1 MTDHDKQAAPLPA
14 HKVQWWMD
22 GKTLAEQLKEPY
34 FLANGVM
41 SYWQKMRL
49 WLLWPL
55 AQLDPLTCAERI
67 LPTLAWG
74 RDITRFNAEPV
85 ALFRKRIK
93 FAFINAKDSGDTA
106 GFIRIFAR
114 LDIGHVEIDERIE
127 GRDWDI
133 VSIRLTDAQLSD
145 NYDLLIALLQHYG
158 RTCRRY
164 EFQVISPVELNL
176 LVSSLDWEHQCQAA
190 MLEE

>member
-1 MTDHDKQAAPLPA
+1 MIEHDKHAASLPE
-14 HKVQWWMD
+14 HKVPWWMD
-22 GKTLAEQLKEPY
+22 GYTLAEKLKEPY

-41 SYWQKMRL
+41 NYWQKMRL

-55 AQLDPLTCAERI
+55 AQLDPLTCVESI

-74 RDITRFNAEPV
+74 RDITRFNEEPV

-106 GFIRIFAR
+106 GFIRIFER
-114 LDIGHVEIDERIE
+114 LGIGYVEIDERTE

-133 VSIRLTDAQLSD
+133 VTIRLTDAQLSD
-145 NYDLLIALLQHYG
+145 NYDLLMALLQHYG

-176 LVSSLDWEHQCQAA
+176 VVSPLDWDHQCLAA
-190 MLEE
+190 KLEE

>member
-1 MTDHDKQAAPLPA
+1 MTEHETRADMLPA
-14 HKVQWWMD
+14 HTVPWWMD
-22 GKTLAEQLKEPY
+22 GRTLAEKLKEPY

-41 SYWQKMRL
+41 NYWKHMRR

-55 AQLDPLTCAERI
+55 AQLDPLTCTESI

-74 RDITRFNAEPV
+74 RDITRFNNEPV
-85 ALFRKRIK
+85 TLFRKRIK

-114 LDIGHVEIDERIE
+114 LGIGHVEIDERIE

-133 VSIRLTDAQLSD
+133 VSLRLSDQQLSD
-145 NYDLLIALLQHYG
+145 NYDLLTALLQHYG

-164 EFQVISPVELNL
+164 EFTVISPVELHL
-176 LVSSLDWEHQCQAA
+176 IVSPLDWEHQCQAA
-190 MLEE
+190 KLEE

>member
-1 MTDHDKQAAPLPA
+1 MTEHDKRAGALPD
-14 HKVQWWMD
+14 HSVPWWMD
-22 GKTLAEQLKEPY
+22 GSTLAEKLKEPY

-41 SYWQKMRL
+41 NYWQKIRT

-55 AQLDPLTCAERI
+55 AQLDPLTCVERL
-67 LPTLAWG
+67 LPVLAWD
-74 RDITRFNAEPV
+74 RDITRFNNEPL
-85 ALFRKRIK
+85 ALYRKRIK
-93 FAFINAKDSGDTA
+93 YAFINAKDSGETA

-114 LDIGHVEIDERIE
+114 LGVGHVEIDERVP

-133 VSIRLTDAQLSD
+133 VTIRLNDTQLSD
-145 NYDLLIALLQHYG
+145 SSGLLAALIQHYG

-164 EFQVISPVELNL
+164 EFQVTNPVELQ
-176 LVSSLDWEHQCQAA
+176 LVVSPLDWDHQCLAA

>member
-1 MTDHDKQAAPLPA
+1 MTKPEQDSPQLPA
-14 HKVQWWMD
+14 HTVPWWMD
-22 GKTLAEQLKEPY
+22 GKTLAAKLKEPY

-41 SYWQKMRL
+41 NYWQKIRGH
-49 WLLWPL
+49 LLWPL
-55 AQLDPLTCAERI
+55 AQLDPLTCAESL

-74 RDITRFNAEPV
+74 RDIARFQDEPL

-93 FAFINAKDSGDTA
+93 YAFINAKDSGESA

-114 LDIGHVEIDERIE
+114 LGIGYVEIDERTP

-133 VSIRLTDAQLSD
+133 VTIRLTDSQLSD

-164 EFQVISPVELNL
+164 EFQVISPVELHL
-176 LVSSLDWEHQCQAA
+176 SVSPLDWQHQCSVAA
-190 MLEE
+190 LSE